1 MVVMDE
7 ASQCNTAISL
17 VPILRGD
24 SFMLVGDPQQLSLVI
39 VLDKDANDFLK
50 KSYKISE
57 EYDYIKNSI

>member
-1 MVVMDE
+1 
-7 ASQCNTAISL
+7 
-17 VPILRGD
+17 
-24 SFMLVGDPQQLSLVI
+24 MLVGDPQQLSLVI